1 MRAPST
7 QPYRAMGGT
16 RSGTGKTGTGKKW
29 AVNTAEDRAA
39 RKTLKGGRCMHLL
52 CCVFPGFLLL
62 SSVAALASHHAR
74 AAVLCSRTHSL
85 SGDPGWLP
93 AVFVWLDL
101 CFGLDQ
107 AGSAEVSPSAILLAE
122 GPPDNAYL
130 SSMFSLLRS
139 VSTFRLGSVRSVE
152 TLRSPLVDS
161 HLGILHSDSLTVV
174 NTAL

>member
-1 MRAPST
+1 
-7 QPYRAMGGT
+7 
-16 RSGTGKTGTGKKW
+16 
-29 AVNTAEDRAA
+29 
-39 RKTLKGGRCMHLL
+39 MHLL
-52 CCVFPGFLLL
+52 CCVFLGFLLL

-101 CFGLDQ
+101 CFGLDTSWVCRGVTFCCHLACRRSPRQCLSFQHVFPVEKCEHIQ
-107 AGSAEVSPSAILLAE
+107 AGSCEVSGDAEV
-122 GPPDNAYL
+122 
-130 SSMFSLLRS
+130 F
-139 VSTFRLGSVRSVE
+139 
-152 TLRSPLVDS
+152 VDS